1 MSTKGNV
8 SINLGDCKER
18 EIAYQISG
26 NLEKVGEN
34 LEKVG
39 ENLEKWRNFL
49 KLDKNSY
56 QSINGEVNKIKRR
69 FVLYGG

>member
-26 NLEKVGEN
+26 N

>member
-1 MSTKGNV
+1 MSTRGNIL
-8 SINLGDCKER
+8 INLGDCKER

-26 NLEKVGEN
+26 NSEKVGEN
-34 LEKVG
+34 LEKG
-39 ENLEKWRNFL
+39 RNFL

-56 QSINGEVNKIKRR
+56 QSINGEVNKIKWR